1 MGKVILSPGAD
12 PKEVAQRLRKKGF
25 VMKQQ
30 LPDGSFVINKKPP
43 KKRKKHGQAKN
54 LQDCDNGSDRS
65 PQLSGDSLGF
75 ELLQRHQDHHDAEPV
90 LPTR

>member
-25 VMKQQ
+25 VMKQK
-30 LPDGSFVINKKPP
+30 LPDGSFVIYKKPP
-43 KKRKKHGQAKN
+43 KKRKKHGQAKD
-54 LQDCDNGSDRS
+54 LQDRDNSSDRS

-75 ELLQRHQDHHDAEPV
+75 ELL
-90 LPTR
+90 